1 MWASHQTAAMQ
12 YLTYVLLA
20 SSAIP
25 DFFFPAILR
34 LNSSAFYMNIGNLI
48 INIVQFLLIQWA
60 LFPLIKM
67 TVSPAGATVSQQPMS
82 WVHRDRI

>member
-1 MWASHQTAAMQ
+1 MWASHQTAATQ

-34 LNSSAFYMNIGNLI
+34 LNSSAFYMILEI
-48 INIVQFLLIQWA
+48 LLLI
-60 LFPLIKM
+60 
-67 TVSPAGATVSQQPMS
+67 
-82 WVHRDRI
+82 RILQHC